1 MKKNVF
7 GKINGKE
14 VYKYTLKGDNVTL
27 DVLDFGATV
36 QSLYVDGINIVQSFD
51 MAEDYKL
58 RDGYVC
64 GVIGRVANRISKA
77 KFSLNGQEYRL
88 TKNEGENQLHG
99 GLQGFHHKFYEVEE
113 IENGLKM
120 TCVSPDGE
128 EGYPGRLVF
137 TIEFIL
143 TGRALH
149 IGYSAVSDK
158 DTIWAPTHHFYFNM
172 NGPIGYANSNHL
184 TIYSDYYTPVDK
196 ELIPLGYKADV
207 TGTPFDFR
215 MGKRI
220 DKDKTELGIYDHNF
234 MLNGEHAATMVGDVS
249 GLKME
254 VYTDMPAMQ
263 MYTGAGVKET
273 RSTEKIADRGGVAL
287 EPQFAPN
294 AINVEGFEKPMLK
307 ANEEKRYYI
316 RLEFLC

>member
-1 MKKNVF
+1 MKKEEF
-7 GKINGKE
+7 GKIDGKE
-14 VYKYTLKGDNVTL
+14 VYKYTLIGAGVSL
-27 DVLDFGATV
+27 EVLDFGATI
-36 QSLYVDGINIVQSFD
+36 QSLYVDGVNIVQSFET
-51 MAEDYKL
+51 AKDYKV
-58 RDGYVC
+58 RGGYVC
-64 GVIGRVANRISKA
+64 GVIGRVANRIAKA
-77 KFSLNGQEYRL
+77 KFTLNGKEYQL

-120 TCVSPDGE
+120 TCISPDGE
-128 EGYPGRLVF
+128 DGYPGRLVF
-137 TIEFIL
+137 TVEFIL
-143 TGRALH
+143 TGRRLH

-184 TIYSDYYTPVDK
+184 RIYADAYTPVDK
-196 ELIPLGYKADV
+196 ELIPLGYKAEV
-207 TGTPFDFR
+207 TDTPFDFR
-215 MGKRI
+215 EGKRV

-263 MYTGAGVKET
+263 MYTGAGVEET
-273 RSTEKIADRGGVAL
+273 RKAEKISDRGGVAI

-294 AINVEGFEKPMLK
+294 AINMEGFEKPIVK
-307 ANEEKRYYI
+307 ANEEKRHYI
-316 RLEFLC
+316 RLEF